1 MRICS
6 RGSCDIRCVF
16 SPFFQHI
23 KQGLKLNRHH
33 HCATTKLKKIEGMRE
48 NPVKGVLLYYVLFKA
63 KAVKQS
69 FSLKLI
75 KVVVEGD
82 ESTDYRI
89 SSKTHTHHCTAAA
102 ATATGIVFP
111 MKEIHNSPLILSFDN
126 LKCYKKSRISKTKII
141 QRLVR
146 HVF

>member
-1 MRICS
+1 
-6 RGSCDIRCVF
+6 
-16 SPFFQHI
+16 
-23 KQGLKLNRHH
+23 
-33 HCATTKLKKIEGMRE
+33 MRE

-102 ATATGIVFP
+102 AATATGIVFP

-141 QRLVR
+141 QSRG
-146 HVF
+146 